1 MISDELKTQVQR
13 FQRTRSFALNE
24 NLKEEL
30 ADWFRLTRKTTLN
43 VRCGTCLRN
52 AMNDL
57 AKSIQ
62 EESNKEIKPAKI
74 QFIGVKQYNYD
85 GMSYNE
91 LKREAKKKG
100 IKMEQAPTKQE
111 LLEALKR

>member
-1 MISDELKTQVQR
+1 MISEELNIQVQR
-13 FQRTRSFALNE
+13 FQRSRSFALNE
-24 NLKEEL
+24 NLKDEL
-30 ADWFRLTRKTTLN
+30 ADWYKSVKGSTLN

-52 AMNDL
+52 AMNAL
-57 AKSIQ
+57 ATHMQ
-62 EESNKEIKPAKI
+62 EESNKVAKPAKI

-85 GMSYNE
+85 AMSYNE

-111 LLEALKR
+111 LLEALKK

>member
-30 ADWFRLTRKTTLN
+30 ADWFRLTRQATLN

-85 GMSYNE
+85 VG
-91 LKREAKKKG
+91 G
-100 IKMEQAPTKQE
+100 APGYHLYILNRAE
-111 LLEALKR
+111 SALEVLASVRG